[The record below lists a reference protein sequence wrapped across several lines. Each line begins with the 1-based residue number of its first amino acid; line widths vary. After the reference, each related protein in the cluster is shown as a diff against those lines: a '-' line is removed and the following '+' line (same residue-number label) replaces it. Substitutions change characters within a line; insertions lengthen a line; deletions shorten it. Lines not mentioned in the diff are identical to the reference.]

1 MTTIAL
7 IDINEA
13 LVAFRDDMLAHWQ
26 EVGFPGAFDPDHDAY
41 RKLGQLG
48 MTFMLVARDDAGNM
62 IGYSS
67 TAVVPRLHQRT
78 EPMAVCDALYVVPAY
93 RKGRTASMLI
103 RATEQEAAQRGAVR
117 MMWTCPTGSAF
128 ASAMKRRGYIPV
140 EEIVMRAL

>member
-26 EVGFPGAFDPDHDAY
+26 EVGFPGAFDPDHDTY
-41 RKLGQLG
+41 RKLEQLNLAFG
-48 MTFMLVARDDAGNM
+48 LVARDNAGKM

-67 TAVVPRLHQRT
+67 AAVVPRLHQRT
-78 EPMAVCDALYVVPAY
+78 EPMAVCDALYVVPAH

-103 RATEQEAAQRGAVR
+103 RATEEEAARRGAVR
-117 MMWTCPTGSAF
+117 MMWTCPAGSSF
-128 ASAMKRRGYIPV
+128 SLAMQRRGYVPV